1 MTWGAWVLVHDT
13 GTTTGVIFRSSY
25 DFPGRHGLGWD
36 RNTWPGIAQLINARV
51 ASWWHV
57 RGGGTLV
64 GTPGLAEMPDL
75 DTGTTKVTAAP
86 TIGCCTGTTW
96 AGVAGP
102 RAILTGLKW
111 LDTWLPAV
119 CPGVPS
125 LVRWASL
132 TGLTTA
138 ICRTL
143 HSTVFISTGVTMTL
157 VALDNTAVSLLLC
170 PPATSPSLSL
180 GYSCHNG
187 VRQASALLTSRPNL
201 ADVFIKFPRRGLQTS
216 SCTRTHREAESVSSD
231 RLCVQRMCRLHLWW
245 LLPVLMYHLSP
256 WTHRTEVCLT

>member
-102 RAILTGLKW
+102 RAILTGLSW
-111 LDTWLPAV
+111 LDTWLPARSTLTRSL
-119 CPGVPS
+119 GVLDGVDDCDLLDAPLHRLHIHWCDHDLGGTRQYGRLLTALPTRS
-125 LVRWASL
+125 IPFLEPWIQLSQRCAS
-132 TGLTTA
+132 
-138 ICRTL
+138 
-143 HSTVFISTGVTMTL
+143 
-157 VALDNTAVSLLLC
+157 
-170 PPATSPSLSL
+170 SLSFA
-180 GYSCHNG
+180 H
-187 VRQASALLTSRPNL
+187 V
-201 ADVFIKFPRRGLQTS
+201 
-216 SCTRTHREAESVSSD
+216 
-231 RLCVQRMCRLHLWW
+231 
-245 LLPVLMYHLSP
+245 
-256 WTHRTEVCLT
+256 